1 VATNGKT
8 AIVPPQ
14 NLEAEESVLG
24 AMMVSEA
31 TIEPV
36 LLDVRLHAEDFYRDR
51 HRTIY
56 EAIIGLNENADPV
69 DVLTV
74 SEALAQRGQLE
85 EVGGRDVVASLA
97 AKVPAP
103 GSAKHYAQ
111 IVKQNS
117 LMRRLDGAAKRIQQS
132 IVERDGEPRALVEN
146 AERLLFQ
153 VANEEQADDFR
164 EIGDILHDEIDKLE
178 KLASGDSEITG
189 TPSGFRDL
197 DDKTGGF
204 QKGNLI
210 IVAARPAMG
219 KCLGGGALVY
229 DACSGGR
236 RRIDEIVASHEAG
249 EEIWIAAVG
258 PDLKLRPAR
267 ISHAVRSGRQLLYRL
282 TTRLGRTIEA
292 TANHPLL
299 TLKGW
304 RSLGE
309 LSPGSRIGVPR
320 WLPHPAAATQM
331 EDHEI
336 VLLAGLITEGSLL
349 DRTVKFHFGDESAP
363 VVEKMRAATERCGA
377 LFNVGACGTY
387 ACLSLP
393 GSASRAADG
402 SNQNPVT
409 RLCERH
415 RILGTR
421 SGDKFVPDAIFE
433 LPNHQIARFLAVL
446 YACDG
451 HVYCSDRLAQI
462 GYTTISERLAR
473 DVQHLLLRFGIS
485 SCIRTLKREVYEGTE
500 KVAREVRITDQRSLA
515 RFAAN
520 IRVVG
525 KEDKLGEVLDR
536 LVTASSETN
545 VDTVPVE
552 VWERVLAA
560 KGDRS
565 WADVSEAAGYPRN
578 HNWHVGKR
586 GLSRLRTLQMA
597 DVLDSPELEEL
608 ADSDIWWDEVAS
620 IEEVAEEETYDLTV
634 PDHHNFVADDVIVHN
649 STLVCDFAQNVA
661 LKHQKPVA
669 LFSLEMSEME
679 LAHRFIGAQSRISS
693 DRLRKGKVS
702 TKDWPKVVKACNQ
715 LEAAPLWID
724 DSSDLGL
731 LELRAKARRLHA
743 QERGR
748 GHEGLGLIIVDYM
761 QLMRTDDPRANRVEQ
776 VAQFSRGLKIL
787 ARELDVPVIGISQ
800 LSRAP
805 EQRPDKRPIL
815 SDLRESGSLEQDAD
829 VVGFLY
835 RDDYYNAESED
846 PGGAELILAKHRNGP
861 VGTVHMVFL
870 EHYPKFAD
878 RARGGEKPVEQPA
891 GEGPP
896 LEDVGMTDDEADAEA
911 F

>member
-1 VATNGKT
+1 LANNGKT
-8 AIVPPQ
+8 ATVPPQ

-74 SEALAQRGQLE
+74 SEALAQRGQLD

-132 IVERDGEPRALVEN
+132 IAERDGEPRALVEN

-153 VANEEQADDFR
+153 VANEEQAEDFR
-164 EIGDILHDEIDKLE
+164 EIGEILHDEIDKLE

-210 IVAARPAMG
+210 IIAARPAMG
-219 KCLGGGALVY
+219 KCESGRTLVY
-229 DACSGGR
+229 DASTGAR
-236 RRIDEIVASHEAG
+236 RRLDEVVAAHERG
-249 EEIWIAAVG
+249 EEIWIAALG

-267 ISHAVRSGRQLLYRL
+267 ISHAIRSGQQMLHRL

-299 TLKGW
+299 TLQGW
-304 RSLGE
+304 KALEE
-309 LSPGSRIGVPR
+309 LNPGSRIGVPR
-320 WLPHPAAATQM
+320 WLPRIGRGKEMH
-331 EDHEI
+331 DHEV
-336 VLLAGLITEGSLL
+336 VLLAALIADGSII
-349 DRTVKFHFGDESAP
+349 RGTPMYCFGADGTTL
-363 VVEKMRAATERCGA
+363 VEEVRAATIAAGA
-377 LFNVGACGTY
+377 QFNVGTEGRY
-387 ACLSLP
+387 AYLSA
-393 GSASRAADG
+393 GRSGAA
-402 SNQNPVT
+402 NPVT
-409 RLCERH
+409 GLCRQH
-415 RILGTR
+415 GVYGKR
-421 SGDKFVPDAIFE
+421 SEDKFIPNAIFE
-433 LPNHQIARFLAVL
+433 LPGNQIARFLAVL
-446 YACDG
+446 FGCDG
-451 HVYCSDRLAQI
+451 YVHCTERLAHV

-485 SCIRTLKREVYEGTE
+485 SCIRTLKREVYAGTE

-515 RFAAN
+515 RFAAI
-520 IRVVG
+520 IRIVG

-586 GLSRLRTLQMA
+586 GLSRLRTLQVA
-597 DVLDSPELEEL
+597 QALDSPELEEL
-608 ADSDIWWDEVAS
+608 ADSDVWWDEVAS
-620 IEEVAEEETYDLTV
+620 IEQIGEEETYDLTV

-761 QLMRTDDPRANRVEQ
+761 QLMRTDDPRSNRVEQ

-878 RARGGEKPVEQPA
+878 RARGEKPVEQPA

-896 LEDVGMTDDEADAEA
+896 MQDIATSDGEADAEA

>member
-1 VATNGKT
+1 LATNGKS

-24 AMMVSEA
+24 AMMVSES

-36 LLDVRLHAEDFYRDR
+36 LLDIRLHAEDFYRDR

-56 EAIIGLNENADPV
+56 EAIIRLNENADPV

-74 SEALAQRGQLE
+74 SEALAQRGLLD

-132 IVERDGEPRALVEN
+132 IAERDGEPRALVEN

-178 KLASGDSEITG
+178 KLASGDSGITG

-210 IVAARPAMG
+210 IIAARPAMG
-219 KCLGGGALVY
+219 K
-229 DACSGGR
+229 
-236 RRIDEIVASHEAG
+236 
-249 EEIWIAAVG
+249 
-258 PDLKLRPAR
+258 
-267 ISHAVRSGRQLLYRL
+267 
-282 TTRLGRTIEA
+282 
-292 TANHPLL
+292 
-299 TLKGW
+299 
-304 RSLGE
+304 
-309 LSPGSRIGVPR
+309 
-320 WLPHPAAATQM
+320 
-331 EDHEI
+331 
-336 VLLAGLITEGSLL
+336 
-349 DRTVKFHFGDESAP
+349 
-363 VVEKMRAATERCGA
+363 
-377 LFNVGACGTY
+377 
-387 ACLSLP
+387 
-393 GSASRAADG
+393 
-402 SNQNPVT
+402 
-409 RLCERH
+409 
-415 RILGTR
+415 
-421 SGDKFVPDAIFE
+421 
-433 LPNHQIARFLAVL
+433 
-446 YACDG
+446 
-451 HVYCSDRLAQI
+451 
-462 GYTTISERLAR
+462 
-473 DVQHLLLRFGIS
+473 
-485 SCIRTLKREVYEGTE
+485 
-500 KVAREVRITDQRSLA
+500 
-515 RFAAN
+515 
-520 IRVVG
+520 
-525 KEDKLGEVLDR
+525 
-536 LVTASSETN
+536 
-545 VDTVPVE
+545 
-552 VWERVLAA
+552 
-560 KGDRS
+560 
-565 WADVSEAAGYPRN
+565 
-578 HNWHVGKR
+578 
-586 GLSRLRTLQMA
+586 
-597 DVLDSPELEEL
+597 
-608 ADSDIWWDEVAS
+608 
-620 IEEVAEEETYDLTV
+620 
-634 PDHHNFVADDVIVHN
+634 

-661 LKHQKPVA
+661 LKHKKPVA

-702 TKDWPKVVKACNQ
+702 GKDWPKVVKACSQ

-743 QERGR
+743 QEHGR
-748 GHEGLGLIIVDYM
+748 GHDGLGLIIVDYM
-761 QLMRTDDPRANRVEQ
+761 QLMRTDDPRSNRVEQ

-861 VGTVHMVFL
+861 VGTIHMVFL

-878 RARGGEKPVEQPA
+878 RARGEKPVEQPA

-896 LEDVGMTDDEADAEA
+896 MENIGTSDGDADAEV